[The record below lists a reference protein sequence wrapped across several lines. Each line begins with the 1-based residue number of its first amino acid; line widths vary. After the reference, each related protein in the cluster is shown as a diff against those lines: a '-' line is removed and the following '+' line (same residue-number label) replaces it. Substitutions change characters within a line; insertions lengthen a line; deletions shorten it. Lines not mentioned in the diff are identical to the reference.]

1 MTSLVSS
8 PEAFEL
14 DSKAGSPV
22 TLYPLIG
29 RVLELY
35 QIFARLVI
43 HLPTPKICDC
53 RIAGRWNPHLARIL
67 PDAHRSRSVPEA

>member
-14 DSKAGSPV
+14 DSKAGNPV
-22 TLYPLIG
+22 TLSPLIR

-43 HLPTPKICDC
+43 HPK
-53 RIAGRWNPHLARIL
+53 LARRL
-67 PDAHRSRSVPEA
+67 SGGRSKTHAIYIH